1 MEKHLTPLKAI
12 REKCIECAGSIKEV
26 KLCQDVNCALFPYR
40 LGRNPARKGIGGRR
54 SPIFPLKLKLEYGK
68 SLPEQEIGSTLSQTI
83 QIQERAYG

>member
-1 MEKHLTPLKAI
+1 MQRSLTPLRAI
-12 REKCIECAGSIKEV
+12 REKCIECAGSKKEV
-26 KLCQDVNCALFPYR
+26 RTCQAIECVLFTYR

-68 SLPEQEIGSTLSQTI
+68 SIVGREIGSTLSQTI